1 MKIFKNI
8 LLTLLA
14 AAMLV
19 GFGWAVTS
27 PTITEEAFNA
37 HMDLENGFEEEGV
50 DDAYDFL

>member
-14 AAMLV
+14 VAMLV

-27 PTITEEAFNA
+27 PTITEEAYER
-37 HMDLENGFEEEGV
+37 HQLVE

>member
-27 PTITEEAFNA
+27 PTITEEAFDA
-37 HMDLENGFEEEGV
+37 HMDLENGFEEEEA